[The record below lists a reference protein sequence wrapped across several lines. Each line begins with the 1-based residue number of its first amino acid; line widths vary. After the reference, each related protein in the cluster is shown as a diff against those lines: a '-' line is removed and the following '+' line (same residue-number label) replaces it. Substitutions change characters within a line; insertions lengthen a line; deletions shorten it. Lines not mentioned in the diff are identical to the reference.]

1 MNEKEGT
8 THVVKVLI
16 PHLEPVLHFLF
27 PPPSL
32 LLILS
37 ILPQSIVCKYTMYLV
52 AVAVVVLAV
61 VVCNCRFR

>member
-16 PHLEPVLHFLF
+16 PHLEKVLHFLL
-27 PPPSL
+27 PPPPP

-37 ILPQSIVCKYTMYLV
+37 ILSKSIVCKYTMYLV
-52 AVAVVVLAV
+52 AVAVLAAA

>member
-16 PHLEPVLHFLF
+16 PHLESVLHFLF
-27 PPPSL
+27 PPPP

-37 ILPQSIVCKYTMYLV
+37 ILSQSIVCKYTMYLV
-52 AVAVVVLAV
+52 AVVAVVLAA
-61 VVCNCRFR
+61 VVCNCSFR

>member
-16 PHLEPVLHFLF
+16 PHLESVLHFLF
-27 PPPSL
+27 PPPP

-52 AVAVVVLAV
+52 VVVFLLAA
-61 VVCNCRFR
+61 VVCNCSFR